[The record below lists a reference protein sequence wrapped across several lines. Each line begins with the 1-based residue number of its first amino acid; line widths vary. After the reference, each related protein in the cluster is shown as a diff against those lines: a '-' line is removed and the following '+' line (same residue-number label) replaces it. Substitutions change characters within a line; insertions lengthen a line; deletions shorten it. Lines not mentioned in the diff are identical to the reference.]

1 VVTVVDFDNEAS
13 VLAAHVVVPEHVAQR
28 GFAEQSVAVNLQT
41 GQYHGL
47 NPTAARMV
55 EVLGDSRTVGD
66 AVQSLASE
74 FDQPREVIE
83 HDVVRLCRDLA
94 ERGLIELHGDAS

>member
-1 VVTVVDFDNEAS
+1 MAVDLDNAES
-13 VLAAHVVVPEHVAQR
+13 VLAAQVVVPEHVAQR
-28 GFAEQSVAVNLQT
+28 DFADQSVAVNLQT

-55 EVLGDSRTVGD
+55 KVLGDSRIVGD
-66 AVQSLASE
+66 AVQPLASE

-83 HDVVRLCRDLA
+83 KDVVGLCRDLA

>member
-1 VVTVVDFDNEAS
+1 MVVDFDNEAS
-13 VLAAHVVVPEHVAQR
+13 VLAAQLVVPEHVAQR
-28 GFAEQSVAVNLQT
+28 DFAEQSVAVNLQT

-55 EVLGDSRTVGD
+55 QVLGESRTVGD
-66 AVQSLASE
+66 AVQPLASE

-83 HDVVRLCRDLA
+83 QDVVELCRDLA